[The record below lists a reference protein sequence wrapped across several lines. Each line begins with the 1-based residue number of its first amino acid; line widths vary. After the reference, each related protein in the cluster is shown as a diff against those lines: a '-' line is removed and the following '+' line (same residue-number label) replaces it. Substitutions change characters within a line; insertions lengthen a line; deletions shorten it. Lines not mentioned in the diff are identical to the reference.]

1 LEAFFYAYFYPE
13 MDFSTLGYVGLCLA
27 GFLSSTIL
35 PMNSEGVLFVLLTQD
50 FDPWTC
56 LIVATV
62 GNSLGGL
69 TNYWIGSF
77 GKTAWLKRFGVSTV
91 RLQQLEQQ
99 VHKYGYWLAFF
110 SWVPFIGDP
119 LTIALGYFRVSFP
132 RVVGLMVLGKF
143 LRYAL
148 LIWFVR

>member
-1 LEAFFYAYFYPE
+1 
-13 MDFSTLGYVGLCLA
+13 MDFSALGYLGLFLA

-35 PMNSEGVLFVLLTQD
+35 PMNSEGVFLILLAQD

-69 TNYWIGSF
+69 TNYWIGSL
-77 GKTAWLKRFGVSTV
+77 GQLKWLSRLGLSEKRLSE
-91 RLQQLEQQ
+91 LEAKIK
-99 VHKYGYWLAFF
+99 KYGYWLAFF

-119 LTIALGYFRVSFP
+119 MTIALGYFRVSFW
-132 RVVGLMVLGKF
+132 RVTALVVLGKF
-143 LRYAL
+143 LRYAALTL
-148 LIWFVR
+148 LMI

>member
-1 LEAFFYAYFYPE
+1 
-13 MDFSTLGYVGLCLA
+13 MDFSALGYVGLFLA

-35 PMNSEGVLFVLLTQD
+35 PMNSEGVFLILLAQD

-69 TNYWIGSF
+69 TNYWIGSL
-77 GKTAWLKRFGVSTV
+77 GQLKWLSRLGLSEKRLSE
-91 RLQQLEQQ
+91 LEAKIK
-99 VHKYGYWLAFF
+99 KYGYWLAFF

-119 LTIALGYFRVSFP
+119 MTIALGYFRVSFW
-132 RVVGLMVLGKF
+132 RVTALVVLGKF
-143 LRYAL
+143 LRYAALTL
-148 LIWFVR
+148 LMI

>member
-1 LEAFFYAYFYPE
+1 
-13 MDFSTLGYVGLCLA
+13 MDFSALGYLGLFLA

-35 PMNSEGVLFVLLTQD
+35 PMNSEGVFLILLAQD

-69 TNYWIGSF
+69 TNYWIGSL
-77 GKTAWLKRFGVSTV
+77 GQLKWLSRVGLSEKRLSE
-91 RLQQLEQQ
+91 LEAKIK
-99 VHKYGYWLAFF
+99 KYGYWLAFF

-119 LTIALGYFRVSFP
+119 MTIALGYFRVSFW
-132 RVVGLMVLGKF
+132 RVTALVVLGKF
-143 LRYAL
+143 LRYAALTL
-148 LIWFVR
+148 LMI

>member
-1 LEAFFYAYFYPE
+1 
-13 MDFSTLGYVGLCLA
+13 MDFSALGYLGLFLA

-35 PMNSEGVLFVLLTQD
+35 PMNSEGVFLILLAQD

-69 TNYWIGSF
+69 TNYWIGSL
-77 GKTAWLKRFGVSTV
+77 GQLKWLSRLGLSEKRLSE
-91 RLQQLEQQ
+91 LEAKIK
-99 VHKYGYWLAFF
+99 KYGFWLAFF

-119 LTIALGYFRVSFP
+119 MTIALGYFRVSFW
-132 RVVGLMVLGKF
+132 RVTALVVLGKF
-143 LRYAL
+143 LRYAALTL
-148 LIWFVR
+148 LMI